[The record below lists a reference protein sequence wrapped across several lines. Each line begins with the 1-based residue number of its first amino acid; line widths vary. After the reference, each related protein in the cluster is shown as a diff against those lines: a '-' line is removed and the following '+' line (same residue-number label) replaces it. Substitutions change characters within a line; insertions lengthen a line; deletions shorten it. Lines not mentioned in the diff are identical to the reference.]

1 MPELPE
7 VETTVR
13 GLVPVLD
20 GRRIASIELRRS
32 DLRRAFP
39 PDLRQ
44 RLTGARVIRLGRR
57 GKYGLIETDRG
68 DTLVFHLGM
77 SGSWRL
83 DPAELG
89 PHDHVVVTTEEGRRL
104 ALNDPR
110 RFGSLDLVPTD
121 ALAKHEPFARMGPEP
136 LGDGFSGASLADAL
150 EGRSAPIKALLL
162 DQRIVAGLGNIY
174 VCEALHMAGI
184 APGRA
189 GGRISRPRLD
199 RLAAAV
205 KEVLVAAVEAG
216 GSTLRD
222 YARPDGELGYFSKQW
237 RVYGREGERCHCG
250 AAIRRR
256 ADSVSISPYLTRRPR
271 LVTAAPV
278 RRWRRSG
285 GKARLR
291 SARRASTETSRRP
304 SSTGLRPRTVVSTSG
319 SSGMARRSPH
329 IRVHNCLCPC

>member
-13 GLVPVLD
+13 GLRPVLQ
-20 GRRIASIELRRS
+20 GRRLVSAEARRP

-44 RLTGARVIRLGRR
+44 RLTGAIVTALGRR
-57 GKYGLIETDRG
+57 AKYGLIDTDRG

-77 SGSWRL
+77 SGRWRI

-89 PHDHVVVTTEEGRRL
+89 PHDHFLLETDQGRRL

-110 RFGSLDLVPTD
+110 RFGSLDLARTD
-121 ALAKHEPFARMGPEP
+121 ALGQYGPFARMGPEP
-136 LGDGFSGASLADAL
+136 LGETFSAAYLAAAL
-150 EGRSAPIKALLL
+150 QGRSAPIKALLL
-162 DQRIVAGLGNIY
+162 DQRVVAGLGNIY

-189 GGRISRPRLD
+189 GGRIGRD
-199 RLAAAV
+199 RLVRLVDAIRAVLLAAI
-205 KEVLVAAVEAG
+205 EAG

-237 RVYGREGERCHCG
+237 RVYGREAEPCECG
-250 AAIRRR
+250 SPIRRR
-256 ADSVSISPYLTRRPR
+256 AEGGRSTFYCPR
-271 LVTAAPV
+271 CQ
-278 RRWRRSG
+278 R
-285 GKARLR
+285 
-291 SARRASTETSRRP
+291 
-304 SSTGLRPRTVVSTSG
+304 
-319 SSGMARRSPH
+319 
-329 IRVHNCLCPC
+329 